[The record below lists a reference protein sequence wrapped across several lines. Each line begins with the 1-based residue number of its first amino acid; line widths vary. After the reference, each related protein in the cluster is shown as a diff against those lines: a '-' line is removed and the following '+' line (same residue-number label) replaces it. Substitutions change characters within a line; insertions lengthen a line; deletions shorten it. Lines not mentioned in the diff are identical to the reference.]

1 MQSEKMKLTF
11 LGTRGSVPVAG
22 KEYEKYGG
30 ATSCIR
36 LLAGKEE
43 IYLDAGSGIVR
54 AVPEKDTNVTIL
66 FSHLHLDHV
75 QGLPFFSALTQ
86 AGRPIMIYAE
96 ARSGLSGREAV
107 DRLFSPPLWPVMIS
121 DYPADVRFLPLPD
134 NLSLGEVQ
142 ISTMSSCHPG
152 GSTIYRLTYGGA
164 SVVYATDFEHVETKV
179 KELIEFSEGAD
190 LLIYD
195 GQYTQEEYERFKG
208 YGHSMAF
215 VGAQIASAA
224 HVKKL
229 VVTHHD
235 PGHHDNWFAQMEKEY
250 PQIAFA
256 KDREEIIL

>member
-22 KEYEKYGG
+22 KEYETYGG

-36 LLAGKEE
+36 VLADKEE

-54 AVPEKDTNVTIL
+54 AIPEEDTNLTIL
-66 FSHLHLDHV
+66 LSHLHLDHV
-75 QGLPFFSALTQ
+75 QGLSFFPALTQ
-86 AGRPIMIYAE
+86 ADRPIIIYAE
-96 ARSGLSGREAV
+96 PRSGLSAQETI
-107 DRLFSPPLWPVMIS
+107 DRLFAPPIWPIMIS
-121 DYPADVRFLPLPD
+121 DYSADVTFLPLPET
-134 NLSLGEVQ
+134 LSLGEVQ
-142 ISTMSSCHPG
+142 VSAMGSCHPG

-164 SVVYATDFEHVETKV
+164 SFVYATDFEHVEAKV
-179 KELIEFSEGAD
+179 KELIAFSEGAD

-195 GQYTQEEYERFKG
+195 GQYAEAEYERQKG
-208 YGHSMAF
+208 YGHSTAS
-215 VGAQIASAA
+215 VGARIASAA

-229 VVTHHD
+229 VITHHD
-235 PGHHDNWFAQMEKEY
+235 PGHDDSWFARMEKEY